1 MAPKHTFKKASS
13 FPFYNL
19 KQNNK
24 QTNKQKYPQQLK
36 LSESF
41 NFIFSKR
48 FTLGLWMGVKM
59 NRAAIGPLP
68 TTPGSERSGG
78 GAAPGV
84 LQAAPQSRGWRSA
97 LCCSTRRSRSGR
109 VNRAVRRS
117 ADSRLSARYGMQA
130 PSTFD
135 FLPYNARSLKRCT
148 LKSVLLENRLSDV
161 LNSSPVL
168 TSLTLALM

>member
-68 TTPGSERSGG
+68 TTPGLREKRGRRGPGCAPG
-78 GAAPGV
+78 GAAVPRMALGA
-84 LQAAPQSRGWRSA
+84 LLLHTALPQRES
-97 LCCSTRRSRSGR
+97 
-109 VNRAVRRS
+109 
-117 ADSRLSARYGMQA
+117 
-130 PSTFD
+130 
-135 FLPYNARSLKRCT
+135 
-148 LKSVLLENRLSDV
+148 
-161 LNSSPVL
+161 
-168 TSLTLALM
+168 